1 MKLNEN
7 SEEYKVYTRLLEDYK
22 DEILADDEI
31 ILLLRDAEGHI
42 SNWFYNHDTM
52 DKYYLGDP
60 VIKAASDQ
68 NWLLLYLI
76 HSEYNNLTEAMVLDV
91 ILELEYRLM
100 GSPNIKDLRKELDLT
115 LGELAIKLRIPK
127 RILFRVEKGWEKLP
141 DYVMHSIY
149 VKLIDEVEN
158 KRFEK
163 QIEELEEESPGS
175 DFMDLFKDKD
185 EKYNEALEAAI
196 AEMLDE
202 SIDNIG
208 KNKKDNLEDEE
219 EIYITPSKSA
229 IDKFYK
235 KAFADLE
242 ERVQNKLKDND

>member
-60 VIKAASDQ
+60 VVKAASDQ
-68 NWLLLYLI
+68 NWILLYLI

-127 RILFRVEKGWEKLP
+127 RILFRVEEGWEKLP

-158 KRFEK
+158 KRFE
-163 QIEELEEESPGS
+163 EENPED
-175 DFMDLFKDKD
+175 DFLDKLLNGTLTEDIKKD
-185 EKYNEALEAAI
+185 EKYYEALEALT
-196 AEMLDE
+196 AEVLGD
-202 SIDNIG
+202 SINNPGENNFED
-208 KNKKDNLEDEE
+208 KN
-219 EIYITPSKSA
+219 IYITPSKSE
-229 IDKFYK
+229 IDKFMK
-235 KAFADLE
+235 
-242 ERVQNKLKDND
+242 KLKDDD